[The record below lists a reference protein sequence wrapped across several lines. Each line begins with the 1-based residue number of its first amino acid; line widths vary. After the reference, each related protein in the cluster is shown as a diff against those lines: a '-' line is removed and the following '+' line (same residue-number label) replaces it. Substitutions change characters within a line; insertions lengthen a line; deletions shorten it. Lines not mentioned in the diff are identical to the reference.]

1 MSRISSSLM
10 NSGVDVI
17 LLRIGT
23 SFIREEAL
31 KRVHMNLDLLEQA
44 SNQGP
49 GAYNTCPADKGIR
62 KGIGIIKSQLARATR
77 GEFTTPPQPMLFDPD
92 QVPPGLGSNRTIVD
106 TNPSQYAFPMGN
118 LDTSFNM
125 PTNGAE
131 PDAGLI
137 SAQQLLSLLGQ
148 TPVSTDDPFAFM
160 SGATWGNWTG

>member
-106 TNPSQYAFPMGN
+106 TN
-118 LDTSFNM
+118 
-125 PTNGAE
+125 
-131 PDAGLI
+131 AGLI